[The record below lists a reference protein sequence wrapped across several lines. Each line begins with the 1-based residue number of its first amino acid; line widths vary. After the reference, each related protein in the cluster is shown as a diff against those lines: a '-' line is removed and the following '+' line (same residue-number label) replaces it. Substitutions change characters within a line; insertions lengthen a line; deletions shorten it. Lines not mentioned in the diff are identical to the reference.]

1 MELPYKSYYL
11 VELTNMGLETAPIF
25 LCNYRGRLVEEGF
38 ESEVKELLFVMRSS

>member
-11 VELTNMGLETAPIF
+11 VELTNMGLETVPFSYATT
-25 LCNYRGRLVEEGF
+25 GRLVEEGF